1 MLDRSD
7 YFLIFVFVL
16 IYLLS
21 LYDAI
26 NTNEYGVVIKLTIFA
41 SIIYYAWYNNKNNRT
56 RE

>member
-7 YFLIFVFVL
+7 YFFICVFIL

-26 NTNEYGVVIKLTIFA
+26 DTNEYGVVIQLTIFA
-41 SIIYYAWYNNKNNRT
+41 SIIYYFWYKDKKK
-56 RE
+56 